1 MVTPTAAAPLKIWL
15 AGDSMMGDV
24 ADAFIAHVAGNPTV
38 AATQDIQI
46 GTGLARPDVY
56 NWPGAIAAEMNKVQP
71 GVVVVMFGGND
82 DQDMM
87 AGSHY
92 LVRGTPG
99 WQAEYSRRVG
109 EIMSVVA
116 TSGRMLVWL
125 EMPPVARTRLE
136 QTREIIDGL
145 LAAQARA
152 HPGVILVDPTP
163 VVAPHGT
170 YTTYLP
176 GSSGQTVQVRASD
189 GVHLTPAGA
198 SRVLPLVLAAIRT
211 HWRLG

>member
-1 MVTPTAAAPLKIWL
+1 MI
-15 AGDSMMGDV
+15 GEV
-24 ADAFIAHVAGNPTV
+24 ADAFVAHVAGDPVV
-38 AATQDIQI
+38 AASDDVQI

-56 NWPGAIAAEMNKVQP
+56 NWPGAIASQITKIQP
-71 GVVVVMFGGND
+71 NVVVVMFGGND

-99 WQAEYSRRVG
+99 WQAEYGRRVG
-109 EIMSVVA
+109 EIMSEVA
-116 TSGRMLVWL
+116 GSGRMLVWL

-136 QTREIIDGL
+136 QTRQIIDGI
-145 LAAQARA
+145 LAAQAKA

-163 VVAPHGT
+163 VVAPRGSFT
-170 YTTYLP
+170 PYLP
-176 GSSGQTVQVRASD
+176 GSSGQSVQVRASD